1 MQSHEVIT
9 DLMDRYGTA
18 ILQLAYSFV
27 RNKQTAEDL
36 TQEIFI
42 KCYEKL
48 DTFEGNS
55 SMHTW
60 LYRIAINHCKDHI
73 KSWNYRKVHVSQ
85 HISKWFTSHQEGP
98 ESKMIHKSESEQLL
112 NEILTLPAKY
122 REIIFLYY
130 FQELQLKEISE
141 VCQINLSTVKSR
153 ITRAKQLLKTA
164 IAERGAD
171 DGQQTTEGQRRSVKG

>member
-1 MQSHEVIT
+1 MESHEVIT
-9 DLMDRYGTA
+9 ELMDSYGTS

-60 LYRIAINHCKDHI
+60 LYRIAINHCKDHV

-98 ESKMIHKSESEQLL
+98 ESKMIHKSESEQLF
-112 NEILTLPAKY
+112 NEILTLPPKY

-130 FQELQLKEISE
+130 FQELQLKEISDI
-141 VCQINLSTVKSR
+141 CQINLSTVKSR
-153 ITRAKQLLKTA
+153 ITRAKQLLKNA
-164 IAERGAD
+164 ITERGAK
-171 DGQQTTEGQRRSVKG
+171 DGQQTNEDERRSVKG